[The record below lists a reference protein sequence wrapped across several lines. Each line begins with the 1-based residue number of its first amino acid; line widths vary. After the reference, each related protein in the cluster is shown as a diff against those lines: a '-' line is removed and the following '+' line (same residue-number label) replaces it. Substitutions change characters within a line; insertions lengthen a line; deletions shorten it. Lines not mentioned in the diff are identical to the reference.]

1 MNDQMHRSRRKTRK
15 EKKVERGR
23 EQESKEKSNKSIGMG
38 PYLFLLREIMFSNA
52 LELF

>member
-1 MNDQMHRSRRKTRK
+1 MNDQMQKSRRKTRK

-38 PYLFLLREIMFSNA
+38 PYLFFIKRKNV
-52 LELF
+52 